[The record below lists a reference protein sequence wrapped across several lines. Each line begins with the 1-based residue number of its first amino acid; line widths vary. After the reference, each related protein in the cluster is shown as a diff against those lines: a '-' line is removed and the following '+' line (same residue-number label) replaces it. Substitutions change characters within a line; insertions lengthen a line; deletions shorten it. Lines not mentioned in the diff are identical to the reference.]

1 MGLRGPRRRSSFPVG
16 LILILLGLTAATAT
30 HAGPTGLSS
39 TGFRMAPV
47 GMRATPPTMGWNS
60 WNSFGSRGLTETLAR
75 ETADAMAN
83 GGLLAAG
90 YDTLTLDDCW
100 SAVSRDASGN
110 LTNDPAKFPS
120 GMKAVGDYI
129 HSRGLKYGI
138 YASIGTTTC
147 SGGTPGSLDH
157 EYQDVAQFA
166 SWGVD
171 YIKADRCNA
180 DGLVMKDIYARWR
193 GAIIASGRSIVLSA
207 SDNNPTDEPWA
218 WGPLTAGQW
227 RISPDIS
234 DDWTSPPGQP
244 SWKEGMIDIFDR
256 NFAHAAATAPGTFND
271 PDMLEVG
278 NGGMTATEY
287 RTHFGLWA
295 LMSAPL
301 IAGNDVRSMSDATRT
316 ILTNPE
322 VIAVDQDAFGFQAIL
337 AADSGTGLQVWYKPL
352 AASGTRAV
360 GLLNRG
366 DAAATITVS
375 WDSIQLAAANATVR
389 DLWARAD
396 RGSFANGYG
405 VDVPAHGMALLRIV
419 GTDPPATNG
428 FLSDQPW
435 TYMANEQGPVE
446 RNSSNGGGGAG
457 DGRPLT
463 LNGVPSLRGFGAH
476 APSAI
481 EFRPDGACQSFT
493 ADVGVDDEV
502 GTLGSVLF
510 QVWGDGQ
517 KLYEGRAMNGETP
530 TENVNVSIA
539 GTRSLRLQ
547 IVSVDSTADDH
558 ADWANPRIACADR
571 SPPNQPPQARFTTTR
586 SLVAPWEIVAFDA
599 ESSTDPDGTIVSY
612 MWDFGDG
619 FTANG
624 ILVRHAYVHSGRFS
638 VVLTVVDNSQTS
650 TTATSEMTVDVPPIA
665 AFSTSLN
672 TAPPGLPILFDASA
686 SMDSDGTIVSYAWD
700 FGDGQTGAGVSVTHA
715 YANNGT
721 FTVRLAVA
729 DDLGA
734 VDNVAGSIGIGNRRP
749 SIVSASPQASIVLGP
764 GDAETLVVV
773 ASDPDGDLLT
783 YSWLVD
789 RLPVG
794 GSSSVDVFH
803 GSSVG
808 TRVVPGLLSGGRR
821 AAAFSWTVEVRALP
835 QPPTGHLEP
844 VGEGLFVQVLSPS
857 ALVALGVILLLQNLR
872 RRRP

>member
-1 MGLRGPRRRSSFPVG
+1 MGLCGPRRRSYLPVG
-16 LILILLGLTAATAT
+16 LTLILLGLTAATAT
-30 HAGPTGLSS
+30 HAGTTGLSS
-39 TGFRMAPV
+39 AGVMASV
-47 GMRATPPTMGWNS
+47 GMTASAPTMGWNS
-60 WNSFGSRGLTETLAR
+60 WNSFGCGGLTETLVR
-75 ETADAMAN
+75 ETADAMVN

-100 SAVSRDASGN
+100 SAVSRDSSGN
-110 LTNDPAKFPS
+110 LTNDPMKFPS
-120 GMKAVGDYI
+120 GMKAIGDYI
-129 HSRGLKYGI
+129 HDRGLKYGI
-138 YASIGTTTC
+138 YASIGTATC
-147 SGGTPGSLDH
+147 SGGTAGSLDH
-157 EYQDVAQFA
+157 EYLDVARFA

-193 GAIIASGRSIVLSA
+193 DAIIASGRSIVLSA

-218 WGPLTAGQW
+218 WGPVTAGQW

-244 SWKEGMIDIFDR
+244 PWKEGMIDIFDR

-278 NGGMTATEY
+278 NGGMTDTEY

-322 VIAVDQDAFGFQAIL
+322 VIAVDQDALGFQAVL
-337 AADSGTGLQVWYKPL
+337 AADSGSGLQVWYKPL
-352 AASGTRAV
+352 AGSGARAV

-366 DAAATITVS
+366 YATATITVN
-375 WDSIQLAAANATVR
+375 WNAIHLAPGNATVR
-389 DLWARAD
+389 DQWARAD
-396 RGSFANGYG
+396 RGSFADAYS
-405 VDVPAHGMALLRIV
+405 VSVSAHGMALLRIV
-419 GTDPPATNG
+419 GTDPPARDG
-428 FLSDQPW
+428 YLSAQPW

-446 RNSSNGGGGAG
+446 RNSSNGGGGTG
-457 DGRPLT
+457 DGRTLT
-463 LNGVPSLRGFGAH
+463 LNSVPYLRGFGAH
-476 APSAI
+476 APSAL
-481 EFRPDGACQSFT
+481 EFRLNGSCQTFT
-493 ADVGVDDEV
+493 AEVGVDDEV

-517 KLYEGRAMNGETP
+517 KLYESGVMTGETP

-539 GTRSLRLQ
+539 SIRSLRLQ

-624 ILVRHAYVHSGRFS
+624 ILVRHAYVHSARFS
-638 VVLTVVDNSQTS
+638 VVLTVVDNSQTPA
-650 TTATSEMTVDVPPIA
+650 TASSELTVDVPPMA
-665 AFSTSLN
+665 AFATSLN
-672 TAPPGLPILFDASA
+672 TAPRGVPIHFDASG
-686 SMDSDGTIVSYAWD
+686 SIDSDGTIVSYAWD
-700 FGDGQTGAGVSVTHA
+700 FGDGQTATGISVTHE
-715 YANNGT
+715 YADNWT
-721 FTVRLAVA
+721 FIVRLSVT
-729 DDLGA
+729 DNLGA
-734 VDNVAGSIGIGNRRP
+734 VDSTVGSIKIGNRAP
-749 SIVSASPQASIVLGP
+749 TIVFASPQASFVMGLGE
-764 GDAETLVVV
+764 AQTLVVV
-773 ASDPDGDLLT
+773 ASDLDGDLLT
-783 YSWLVD
+783 YSWRVD
-789 RLPVG
+789 GLSVG
-794 GSSSVDVFH
+794 GSSSSYQF
-803 GSSVG
+803 VG
-808 TRVVPGLLSGGRR
+808 
-821 AAAFSWTVEVRALP
+821 
-835 QPPTGHLEP
+835 
-844 VGEGLFVQVLSPS
+844 
-857 ALVALGVILLLQNLR
+857 
-872 RRRP
+872 

>member
-16 LILILLGLTAATAT
+16 LTLILLGLTAATAA
-30 HAGPTGLSS
+30 HAGTTGLSS

-47 GMRATPPTMGWNS
+47 GVTPTPPTMGWNS
-60 WNSFGSRGLTETLAR
+60 WNAFGCHGLTETLVR
-75 ETADAMAN
+75 ETADAMVN

-138 YASIGTTTC
+138 YASIGTATC
-147 SGGTPGSLDH
+147 GGTAGSLDH

-244 SWKEGMIDIFDR
+244 PWKEGMIDIFDR
-256 NFAHAAATAPGTFND
+256 NAAHAAATAPGTVND

-278 NGGMTATEY
+278 NGGMTDTEY

-322 VIAVDQDAFGFQAIL
+322 VIAVDQDPLGFQANL
-337 AADSGTGLQVWYKPL
+337 AGDIGNGLQVWYKPL
-352 AASGTRAV
+352 AGNGARAV

-366 DAAATITVS
+366 SASATMTVS
-375 WDSIQLAAANATVR
+375 WNAIDLAPGIATVR
-389 DLWARAD
+389 DLGARAD
-396 RGSFANGYG
+396 RGSFANQYS
-405 VDVPAHGMALLRIV
+405 VSVSAHGMALLRVV
-419 GTDPPATNG
+419 GMDSPVSDG

-457 DGRPLT
+457 DGGTLT
-463 LNGVPSLRGFGAH
+463 LNGVPYLRGFGGH
-476 APSAI
+476 APSAL
-481 EFRPDGACQSFT
+481 EFRPNGSCQTFT
-493 ADVGVDDEV
+493 AEVGVDDEV

-517 KLYEGRAMNGETP
+517 KLYEGGVMTGETP

-539 GTRSLRLQ
+539 GIRSLRLQ

-734 VDNVAGSIGIGNRRP
+734 VDNVAGSIEIGNRGP

-789 RLPVG
+789 GLSVG
-794 GSSSVDVFH
+794 GSSSAYVFH
-803 GSSVG
+803 GSNVG
-808 TRVVPGLLSGGRR
+808 THVVRVLVSDGR
-821 AAAFSWTVEVRALP
+821 AEASFAWTIEVRARP

-844 VGEGLFVQVLSPS
+844 VGAGLFVQVLSAS
-857 ALVALGVILLLQNLR
+857 ALVALGVILLIQNLR

>member
-1 MGLRGPRRRSSFPVG
+1 MGLRGPRRRSYLPVG
-16 LILILLGLTAATAT
+16 LTLILLGLTAATAT
-30 HAGPTGLSS
+30 HAGTTGLSS
-39 TGFRMAPV
+39 AGVMASV
-47 GMRATPPTMGWNS
+47 GMTASAPTMGWNS
-60 WNSFGSRGLTETLAR
+60 WNSFGCGGLTETLVR
-75 ETADAMAN
+75 ETADAMVN

-100 SAVSRDASGN
+100 SAVSRDSSGN
-110 LTNDPAKFPS
+110 LTNDPVKFPS
-120 GMKAVGDYI
+120 GMKAIGDYI
-129 HSRGLKYGI
+129 HGRGLKYGI
-138 YASIGTTTC
+138 YASIGTATC
-147 SGGTPGSLDH
+147 TGGTAGSLDH
-157 EYQDVAQFA
+157 EYMDVARFA

-180 DGLVMKDIYARWR
+180 DGLIMKDIYARWR
-193 GAIIASGRSIVLSA
+193 DAIVASGRSIVLSA

-244 SWKEGMIDIFDR
+244 PWKEGMIDIFDR
-256 NFAHAAATAPGTFND
+256 NAAHAAATAPGTVND

-278 NGGMTATEY
+278 NGGMTDTEY

-301 IAGNDVRSMSDATRT
+301 IAGNDVRSMSDATRA

-322 VIAVDQDAFGFQAIL
+322 VIAIDQDPLGFQANL
-337 AADSGTGLQVWYKPL
+337 AGDIGNGLQVWYKPL
-352 AASGTRAV
+352 AGSGARAV

-366 DAAATITVS
+366 SASATMTVS
-375 WDSIQLAAANATVR
+375 WNAIDLAPGIATVR

-396 RGSFANGYG
+396 RGSFANQYS
-405 VDVPAHGMALLRIV
+405 VSVSAHGMALLRVV
-419 GTDPPATNG
+419 GTDSPVSDG

-457 DGRPLT
+457 DGGTLT
-463 LNGVPSLRGFGAH
+463 LNGVPYLRGFGGH
-476 APSAI
+476 APSAL
-481 EFRPDGACQSFT
+481 EFRPNGSCQTFT
-493 ADVGVDDEV
+493 AEVGVDDEV

-517 KLYEGRAMNGETP
+517 KLYEGGVMTGETP
-530 TENVNVSIA
+530 TENVNISIA
-539 GTRSLRLQ
+539 GIRSLRLQ

-638 VVLTVVDNSQTS
+638 VVLTVLDNSQTS

-734 VDNVAGSIGIGNRRP
+734 VDNVAGSIEIGNRGP

-789 RLPVG
+789 GLSVG
-794 GSSSVDVFH
+794 GSSSAYVFH

-808 TRVVPGLLSGGRR
+808 THVVRVLVSDGR
-821 AAAFSWTVEVRALP
+821 AEASFAWTIEVRALP

-844 VGEGLFVQVLSPS
+844 VGEGLFVQVLSAS
-857 ALVALGVILLLQNLR
+857 ALVALGVILLIQNLR

>member
-1 MGLRGPRRRSSFPVG
+1 MGLRGPRRRSYLPVG
-16 LILILLGLTAATAT
+16 LTLILLGLTAATAT
-30 HAGPTGLSS
+30 HAGTTGLSS
-39 TGFRMAPV
+39 AGVMASV
-47 GMRATPPTMGWNS
+47 GMTASAPTMGWNS
-60 WNSFGSRGLTETLAR
+60 WNSFGCGGLTETLVR
-75 ETADAMAN
+75 ETADAMVN

-100 SAVSRDASGN
+100 SAVSRDSSGN
-110 LTNDPAKFPS
+110 LTNDPVKFPS
-120 GMKAVGDYI
+120 GMKAIGDYI
-129 HSRGLKYGI
+129 HDRGLKYGI
-138 YASIGTTTC
+138 YASIGTATC
-147 SGGTPGSLDH
+147 TGGTAGSLDH
-157 EYQDVAQFA
+157 EYLDVARFA

-193 GAIIASGRSIVLSA
+193 DAIIASGRSIGLSA

-218 WGPLTAGQW
+218 WGPVTARQW
-227 RISPDIS
+227 RMSPDIS

-244 SWKEGMIDIFDR
+244 PWKEGMIDIFDR

-278 NGGMTATEY
+278 NGGMTDTEY

-322 VIAVDQDAFGFQAIL
+322 VIAVDQDALGFQAVL
-337 AADSGTGLQVWYKPL
+337 AADSGSGLQVWYKPL
-352 AASGTRAV
+352 AGSGARAV

-366 DAAATITVS
+366 DATATITVN
-375 WDSIQLAAANATVR
+375 WNAIHLAPGNATVR
-389 DLWARAD
+389 DQWARAD
-396 RGSFANGYG
+396 RGSFADAYS
-405 VDVPAHGMALLRIV
+405 VSVSAHGMALLRIV
-419 GTDPPATNG
+419 GTDPPARDG
-428 FLSDQPW
+428 YLSAQPW

-446 RNSSNGGGGAG
+446 RNSSNGGGGTG
-457 DGRPLT
+457 DGRTLT
-463 LNGVPSLRGFGAH
+463 LNGVPYLRGFGAH
-476 APSAI
+476 APSAL
-481 EFRPDGACQSFT
+481 EFRLNGSCQTFT
-493 ADVGVDDEV
+493 AEVGVDDEV

-517 KLYEGRAMNGETP
+517 KLYEGGVMTGETP

-539 GTRSLRLQ
+539 GIRSLRLQ

-734 VDNVAGSIGIGNRRP
+734 VDNVAGSIEIGNRGP

-789 RLPVG
+789 GLSVG
-794 GSSSVDVFH
+794 GSSSAYVFH

-808 TRVVPGLLSGGRR
+808 THVVRVLVSDGR
-821 AAAFSWTVEVRALP
+821 AEASIAWTIEVRTRP

-844 VGEGLFVQVLSPS
+844 VGEGLFDQVLSAS
-857 ALVALGVILLLQNLR
+857 ALVALGVILLIQNLR

>member
-1 MGLRGPRRRSSFPVG
+1 
-16 LILILLGLTAATAT
+16 
-30 HAGPTGLSS
+30 
-39 TGFRMAPV
+39 
-47 GMRATPPTMGWNS
+47 
-60 WNSFGSRGLTETLAR
+60 
-75 ETADAMAN
+75 
-83 GGLLAAG
+83 
-90 YDTLTLDDCW
+90 
-100 SAVSRDASGN
+100 
-110 LTNDPAKFPS
+110 
-120 GMKAVGDYI
+120 
-129 HSRGLKYGI
+129 
-138 YASIGTTTC
+138 
-147 SGGTPGSLDH
+147 
-157 EYQDVAQFA
+157 
-166 SWGVD
+166 
-171 YIKADRCNA
+171 
-180 DGLVMKDIYARWR
+180 MKDIYTRWR
-193 GAIIASGRSIVLSA
+193 GAIIAFGRSIVVSA
-207 SDNNPTDEPWA
+207 SDKKPTDEPWA
-218 WGPLTAGQW
+218 WGRLTAGQW

-256 NFAHAAATAPGTFND
+256 NAAHAAATAPGTVND

-278 NGGMTATEY
+278 NGGMTDTEY

-322 VIAVDQDAFGFQAIL
+322 VIAVDQDPLGFQANL
-337 AADSGTGLQVWYKPL
+337 AGDIGNGLQVWHKP
-352 AASGTRAV
+352 RAGRGARAG

-366 DAAATITVS
+366 SASGTMTGS
-375 WDSIQLAAANATVR
+375 WNAIALAPGIATVR

-396 RGSFANGYG
+396 RGSFANQYS
-405 VDVPAHGMALLRIV
+405 VSVSAHGMALLGVV
-419 GTDPPATNG
+419 GTDSPVSDG

-457 DGRPLT
+457 DGGMLT
-463 LNGVPSLRGFGAH
+463 LNGVPYLRGFGGH
-476 APSAI
+476 APSAL
-481 EFRPDGACQSFT
+481 EFRPNGSCQTFT
-493 ADVGVDDEV
+493 AEVGVDDEV

-517 KLYEGRAMNGETP
+517 KLYEGGVMTGETP

-539 GTRSLRLQ
+539 GIRSLRLQ

-665 AFSTSLN
+665 SF
-672 TAPPGLPILFDASA
+672 SA
-686 SMDSDGTIVSYAWD
+686 SLKAAPRGVPIRFDGSASIDSDGTIVSYGWD
-700 FGDGQTGAGVSVTHA
+700 FGDGQTAAGISATHA
-715 YANNGT
+715 YAENGT
-721 FTVRLAVA
+721 FTVRLTVT

-734 VDNVAGSIGIGNRRP
+734 IDNTAGSIEIGNRAP
-749 SIVSASPQASIVLGP
+749 TILFASPPASFVMALG
-764 GDAETLVVV
+764 EVQTFVIV
-773 ASDPDGDLLT
+773 ASDIDGDLLT
-783 YSWLVD
+783 YGWLVD
-789 RLPVG
+789 GQSVG
-794 GSSSVDVFH
+794 GSSSSYEFV
-803 GSSVG
+803 GTSVG
-808 TRVVPGLLSGGRR
+808 SHVVKVIVSDGSAEGG
-821 AAAFSWTVEVRALP
+821 
-835 QPPTGHLEP
+835 
-844 VGEGLFVQVLSPS
+844 FVLTIQGS
-857 ALVALGVILLLQNLR
+857 
-872 RRRP
+872 

>member
-16 LILILLGLTAATAT
+16 LTLILLGLTAATAA
-30 HAGPTGLSS
+30 HAGTTGLSS

-47 GMRATPPTMGWNS
+47 GMTATPPTMGWNS
-60 WNSFGSRGLTETLAR
+60 WNAFGCHGLTETLVR
-75 ETADAMAN
+75 ETADAMVN

-138 YASIGTTTC
+138 YASIGTATC
-147 SGGTPGSLDH
+147 SGGTAGSLDH

-244 SWKEGMIDIFDR
+244 PWKEGMIDIFDR
-256 NFAHAAATAPGTFND
+256 NAVHAAATAPGTVND

-278 NGGMTATEY
+278 NGGMTDTEY

-322 VIAVDQDAFGFQAIL
+322 VIAVDQDPLGFQANL
-337 AADSGTGLQVWYKPL
+337 AGDIGNGLQVWYKPL
-352 AASGTRAV
+352 AGSGARAV

-366 DAAATITVS
+366 SASATMTVS
-375 WDSIQLAAANATVR
+375 WNAIDLAPGIATVR

-396 RGSFANGYG
+396 RGSFANQYS
-405 VDVPAHGMALLRIV
+405 VSVSAHGMALLRVV
-419 GTDPPATNG
+419 GTDSPVSDG
-428 FLSDQPW
+428 YLSDQPW

-457 DGRPLT
+457 DGGTLT
-463 LNGVPSLRGFGAH
+463 LNGVPYLRGFGGH
-476 APSAI
+476 APSAL
-481 EFRPDGACQSFT
+481 EFRPNGSCQTFT
-493 ADVGVDDEV
+493 AEVGVDDEV

-517 KLYEGRAMNGETP
+517 KLYEGGVMTGETP

-539 GTRSLRLQ
+539 GIRSLRLQ

-558 ADWANPRIACADR
+558 ADWANTRIACADR

-734 VDNVAGSIGIGNRRP
+734 VDNVAGSIEIGNRGP

-789 RLPVG
+789 GLSVG
-794 GSSSVDVFH
+794 GSSSAYVFH

-808 TRVVPGLLSGGRR
+808 THVVRVLVSDGR
-821 AAAFSWTVEVRALP
+821 AEASFAWTIEVRTRP

-844 VGEGLFVQVLSPS
+844 VGEGLFVQVLSAS
-857 ALVALGVILLLQNLR
+857 ALVALGVILLIQNLR

>member
-1 MGLRGPRRRSSFPVG
+1 M
-16 LILILLGLTAATAT
+16 T
-30 HAGPTGLSS
+30 
-39 TGFRMAPV
+39 
-47 GMRATPPTMGWNS
+47 ATPPTMGWNS
-60 WNSFGSRGLTETLAR
+60 WNAFGCHGLTETLVR
-75 ETADAMAN
+75 ETADAMLN
-83 GGLLAAG
+83 SGLLAAG

-100 SAVSRDASGN
+100 SAVSRDVSGN

-120 GMKAVGDYI
+120 GMKAIGDYI
-129 HSRGLKYGI
+129 HSRALKYGI
-138 YASIGTTTC
+138 YASIGTATC
-147 SGGTPGSLDH
+147 TGGTAGSLDH
-157 EYQDVAQFA
+157 EYQDVTQFA

-180 DGLVMKDIYARWR
+180 NGLVMKDIFARWR
-193 GAIIASGRSIVLSA
+193 DAIVASGRPIRLSA
-207 SDNNPTDEPWA
+207 SDNTPTDEPWA
-218 WGPLTAGQW
+218 WGPLTAHQW
-227 RISPDIS
+227 RMSGDIS
-234 DDWTSPPGQP
+234 DDWGT
-244 SWKEGMIDIFDR
+244 MIGILDR
-256 NFAHAAATAPGTFND
+256 NVAHSAATAPGTFND

-278 NGGMTATEY
+278 NGGMTDTEY

-301 IAGNDVRSMSDATRT
+301 IAGNDVRGMSDATRT

-322 VIAVDQDAFGFQAIL
+322 VIAIDQDPLGFQANL
-337 AADSGTGLQVWYKPL
+337 AVDIGSGLQVWYKPL
-352 AASGTRAV
+352 AGSGARAV

-366 DAAATITVS
+366 DTAAIITVK
-375 WDSIQLAAANATVR
+375 WNTIALGPGNATVR

-396 RGSFANGYG
+396 RGSFADEYS
-405 VDVPAHGMALLRIV
+405 VSVSAHGMALLRVV
-419 GTDPPATNG
+419 GTDPPARNG
-428 FLSDQPW
+428 YLSDQPW

-446 RNSSNGGGGAG
+446 RNSSNGG
-457 DGRPLT
+457 RTLT
-463 LNGVPSLRGFGAH
+463 LDGVPYLRGFGAH

-502 GTLGSVLF
+502 GTLGSLLF

-517 KLYEGRAMNGETP
+517 KLYEGGVMTGGTP

-539 GTRSLRLQ
+539 GIRSLRLQ

-558 ADWANPRIACADR
+558 ADWANPRVTCTSQA
-571 SPPNQPPQARFTTTR
+571 PPNQPPQARFTTSR
-586 SLVAPWEIVAFDA
+586 SLAAPWEIVAFDA

-624 ILVRHAYVHSGRFS
+624 VLVRHAYVHSGRFS

-650 TTATSEMTVDVPPIA
+650 TTATSEITVDFPPIA

-672 TAPPGLPILFDASA
+672 AAPPGLPILFDASA

-700 FGDGQTGAGVSVTHA
+700 FGDGQTGTGVSVTHA

-721 FTVRLAVA
+721 FTVRLAVV

-734 VDNVAGSIGIGNRRP
+734 VDNVAGSIEIGNRP
-749 SIVSASPQASIVLGP
+749 PTIVSASPQASIVMGLG
-764 GDAETLVVV
+764 GAQTLVVI
-773 ASDPDGDLLT
+773 ASDLDGDLLS

-789 RLPVG
+789 GLSVG
-794 GSSSVDVFH
+794 GSSSSYVFH
-803 GSSVG
+803 GSNVG
-808 TRVVPGLLSGGRR
+808 THIVRILVSDGR
-821 AAAFSWTVEVRALP
+821 AEASFAWTIEVRARP
-835 QPPTGHLEP
+835 QPATGHLEP
-844 VGEGLFVQVLSPS
+844 VGEGLFVQVLSAS
-857 ALVALGVILLLQNLR
+857 ALVALGVILLIQNLR